1 METISYENYS
11 ERVWNGLWKPQLREI
26 KANSLFKTCWFM
38 KEDVYINKF
47 VHSIIPLKI
56 GHVFFSLQGKKV
68 IWEKYITDRK
78 KKNEIV
84 PWQMVYDLYF

>member
-56 GHVFFSLQGKKV
+56 GHVFFSLEGKKK
-68 IWEKYITDRK
+68 WSEKNILQTEK
-78 KKNEIV
+78 KKK
-84 PWQMVYDLYF
+84 